1 MQGMGLLPEDGEKMN
16 TRKYQT
22 IAWQELQDAIGE
34 GLTLR
39 QIAERHSLSLQGL
52 QQAASVID
60 ELSPESRITT
70 PPRVARV
77 KWVSDPFN
85 RREYGRNA

>member
-1 MQGMGLLPEDGEKMN
+1 MN

-22 IAWQELQDAIGE
+22 IAWLDLLDAIGH
-34 GLTLR
+34 GMTLR
-39 QIAERHSLSLQGL
+39 QIAEHYDLSLQGL
-52 QQAASVID
+52 QQAASVVD

-77 KWVSDPFN
+77 KWGNDPFN
-85 RREYGRNA
+85 RRAYGNA